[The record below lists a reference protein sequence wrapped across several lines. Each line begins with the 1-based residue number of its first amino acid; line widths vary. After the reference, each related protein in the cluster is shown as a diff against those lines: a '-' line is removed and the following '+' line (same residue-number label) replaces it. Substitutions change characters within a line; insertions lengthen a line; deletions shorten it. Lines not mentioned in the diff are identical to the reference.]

1 MWFCAEHGKSK
12 KNIFEIIRKAFDQK
26 AMSRAKGFEW
36 HSSLKNGI
44 TPSEDEGR
52 SGKAPGNTTFKTF
65 RIIWKLIMQKNRRVT
80 IQEVVNFA
88 EQGRAGHGSYGTEQ
102 AILTYERSPFWNRER
117 NLVRIAEHG
126 RHASRKC
133 LSRSFLMVAKDL
145 KRCSAAQGVLFE
157 WNIHYLF
164 IYLL

>member
-1 MWFCAEHGKSK
+1 MENLK
-12 KNIFEIIRKAFDQK
+12 KDTFEIIRKAFDQK

-44 TPSEDEGR
+44 TPSEDEER

-65 RIIWKLIMQKNRRVT
+65 RIIWKLIVQKDRRVS
-80 IQEVVNFA
+80 IQEVVHFA
-88 EQGRAGHGSYGTEQ
+88 EQGRAGHGSYGTVQ

-126 RHASRKC
+126 TLQENVCRGA
-133 LSRSFLMVAKDL
+133 F
-145 KRCSAAQGVLFE
+145 
-157 WNIHYLF
+157 
-164 IYLL
+164 